1 MQAELARRKEL
12 GKAYSGKSVFS
23 TKLVCAECGSF
34 FGSKVWQ
41 SNTKY
46 RKTIW
51 QCNRKFDKIHKCD
64 TPHVTDDEI
73 KQRFVSAYNK
83 LTFHK
88 KTLLEDCRLIQETI
102 CDCTELESKL
112 GGLYREA
119 KVLAELIRKCVEE
132 NAFTVLN
139 QQEYQKRY
147 NGYVSEY
154 KKLESKISDLEKEK
168 TERKQ
173 KEVLI
178 GAFMFEVSEY
188 GNAIEEFDE
197 QLWMMVIDCVIVYPD
212 GRLGFKF
219 RNGVE
224 IER

>member
-1 MQAELARRKEL
+1 M
-12 GKAYSGKSVFS
+12 
-23 TKLVCAECGSF
+23 
-34 FGSKVWQ
+34 
-41 SNTKY
+41 
-46 RKTIW
+46 
-51 QCNRKFDKIHKCD
+51 
-64 TPHVTDDEI
+64 
-73 KQRFVSAYNK
+73 
-83 LTFHK
+83 
-88 KTLLEDCRLIQETI
+88 
-102 CDCTELESKL
+102 
-112 GGLYREA
+112 YREA
-119 KVLAELIRKCVEE
+119 EVLAELIRKCVEE

-188 GNAIEEFDE
+188 GKAIEEFDE